1 MKKNS
6 MIKMCLLVFLL
17 SMILIGC
24 SSSNK
29 AAISEDVVVYLEQ
42 FGPNN
47 DLDTYYCYTKSKD
60 GQLNRSLCLYDIEQ
74 QKEEVIFEVE
84 DSSIDEIYYYDLQD
98 EIVRILVG
106 RLDKDLHEEVDLEY
120 QYDTASKEITQINYD
135 GSSLAMD
142 TKTTYA
148 SVTVDEG
155 KKVLFKKS
163 IGESTYY
170 YSVDGGQN
178 YLPIEGLDDKTYSE
192 AGIYDSNLIFLDGKI
207 YGVITAVNG
216 TGHGPLG
223 IVPLQNCLTSQIK
236 EERLFVFDPN
246 SEKAEII
253 YKNPTGGSRIVGY
266 SGGWLYTFNGTEII
280 KSDITTKKKEAV
292 AQLDISGDSKFSW
305 HGNKLIVF
313 DSEKEQV
320 VCVVDK

>member
-1 MKKNS
+1 MNTVKK
-6 MIKMCLLVFLL
+6 CLVVFFL

-47 DLDTYYCYTKSKD
+47 DSDTYYCYTKSKD
-60 GQLNRSLCLYDIEQ
+60 GQPNRSLCLYDIEQ

-120 QYDTASKEITQINYD
+120 QYNTASKEIAQIDYD
-135 GSSLAMD
+135 ENSLAMD

-148 SVTVDEG
+148 SVTVDAG
-155 KKVLFKKS
+155 KKVLFKKT

-178 YLPIEGLDDKTYSE
+178 YLPIEGLDDKAYSE
-192 AGIYDSNLIFLDGKI
+192 SGIYDNSLIYLDGKI
-207 YGVITAVNG
+207 YGVITAVYG

-236 EERLFVFDPN
+236 EEKLFVFDPK
-246 SEKAEII
+246 SETADII
-253 YKNPTGGSRIVGY
+253 YKNSTGSSRIIGY
-266 SGGWLYTFNGTEII
+266 CDGWLYTFNGTEII
-280 KSDITTKKKEAV
+280 RTESNTKKKEAV
-292 AQLDISGDSKFSW
+292 AQLNISGDSKFSW
-305 HGNKLIVF
+305 CGNKLIVF

-320 VCVVDK
+320 VCVADR

>member
-1 MKKNS
+1 MKKSS
-6 MIKMCLLVFLL
+6 MIKICLLVFLL
-17 SMILIGC
+17 SMILMGC

-47 DLDTYYCYTKSKD
+47 DSDTYYCYTQSKD
-60 GQLNRSLCLYDIEQ
+60 GQPNRSLCLYDIEQ

-84 DSSIDEIYYYDLQD
+84 DPSIDEIYYYDLQD
-98 EIVRILVG
+98 GIIRILVG

-120 QYDTASKEITQINYD
+120 QYDTESKEITQIDYD
-135 GSSLAMD
+135 ENSLATD
-142 TKTTYA
+142 TKTTYV
-148 SVTVDEG
+148 SVTVYEG

-163 IGESTYY
+163 IGESGYY

-236 EERLFVFDPN
+236 EEKLFSFDIN
-246 SEKAEII
+246 SKTAEII
-253 YKNPTGGSRIVGY
+253 YRNPNGSSRIVGY
-266 SGGWLYTFNGTEII
+266 CDGWLYSFNGTEII
-280 KSDITTKKKEAV
+280 KTDIATKQKETV
-292 AQLDISGDSKFSW
+292 ARLDISGDSKFSW
-305 HGNKLIVF
+305 CGNKLIVF
-313 DSEKEQV
+313 DREKEQV

>member
-1 MKKNS
+1 MNTVKK
-6 MIKMCLLVFLL
+6 CLVVFFL

-60 GQLNRSLCLYDIEQ
+60 GQPNRSLCLYDIEQ
-74 QKEEVIFEVE
+74 QKEEAIFEVE

-120 QYDTASKEITQINYD
+120 QYDTESKEITQIDYD
-135 GSSLAMD
+135 ENSLAMD

-236 EERLFVFDPN
+236 EEKLFSFDIN
-246 SEKAEII
+246 SKTAEII
-253 YKNPTGGSRIVGY
+253 YRNPNGSSRIVGY
-266 SGGWLYTFNGTEII
+266 SDGWLYTFNGTEII
-280 KSDITTKKKEAV
+280 KSDIATKKKEAV
-292 AQLDISGDSKFSW
+292 AQLDISADSKFYW
-305 HGNKLIVF
+305 CGKKLIVF
-313 DSEKEQV
+313 DCEKEKV
-320 VCVVDK
+320 VCILND